1 MHIHSRV
8 TRCLAVLAG
17 ATFIAAT
24 SACSTVV
31 TEDDESAA
39 SASGLPDEIAQRG
52 KMVIATGAST
62 VPTHF
67 LRDGKLVGF
76 NVDIADELSER
87 LDVEVELEQVPFDS
101 VLAGIASKRF
111 DTSLYNFSDSAD
123 RREVV
128 DFVDYAASGS
138 VVVVRKG
145 EAGDIGPDPQ
155 TLCGHSVAVTAGGYE
170 YQALS
175 EYNPKCEAAG
185 RAPIALQT
193 FDSDST
199 QRQALL
205 SGRADALVDGLTA
218 TPYMVAHNSEKFEL
232 LGKLPIAGDPLGMPV
247 AKGQEDLVNV
257 LKATW
262 EDMLA
267 DGTYEEIA
275 ARWDE
280 EALIPTEITVND
292 GNGLGES

>member
-1 MHIHSRV
+1 MRIHSHV

-17 ATFIAAT
+17 TAFIAVTA
-24 SACSTVV
+24 ACSAVV

-39 SASGLPDEIAQRG
+39 ATSELPEEITRRG
-52 KMVIATGAST
+52 KMVIATGSST

-67 LRDGKLVGF
+67 IRDGELVGF
-76 NVDIADELSER
+76 NVDIADELSKR
-87 LDVEVELEQVPFDS
+87 LGIEVELEQVPFDS

-111 DTSLYNFSDSAD
+111 DTSLYNFSDSAE

-145 EAGDIGPDPQ
+145 EAGDITTEPQ
-155 TLCGHSVAVTAGGYE
+155 SLCGHSVAVTAGGYE

-175 EYNPKCEAAG
+175 EFNPECEASG
-185 RAPIALQT
+185 SDPIELQT
-193 FDSDST
+193 FDSDAT

-218 TPYMVAHNSEKFEL
+218 TPYMVSRNSEKFEL

-247 AKGQEDLVNV
+247 AKGQEDLVNA
-257 LKATW
+257 LKGAW
-262 EDMLA
+262 EEMLA

-275 ARWDE
+275 AQWDE
-280 EALIPTEITVND
+280 EALVPKEITVNN
-292 GNGLGES
+292 GNGLDES

>member
-1 MHIHSRV
+1 MHTHSRV

-17 ATFIAAT
+17 ATFMAMT
-24 SACSTVV
+24 SACSAVV
-31 TEDDESAA
+31 TDDDA
-39 SASGLPDEIAQRG
+39 SAESDSGLPEEIAQRG
-52 KMVIATGAST
+52 EMVIATGSST

-67 LRDGKLVGF
+67 MRGGKLVGF

-87 LDVEVELEQVPFDS
+87 LGVEVKLEQVPFDS
-101 VLAGIASKRF
+101 VLAGIASKRY
-111 DTSLYNFSDSAD
+111 DTSLYNFSDSAE

-128 DFVDYAASGS
+128 DFVDYAISGS

-145 EAGDIGPDPQ
+145 EAGEITPDPQ
-155 TLCGHSVAVTAGGYE
+155 SLCGHSIAVTAGGYE

-175 EYNPKCEAAG
+175 EYNPKCEESG
-185 RAPIALQT
+185 GDPIELQT

-199 QRQALL
+199 QQQALL

-218 TPYMVAHNSEKFEL
+218 TPYMVSRNSEKFEL
-232 LGKLPIAGDPLGMPV
+232 LGELPIAGDPLGMPV
-247 AKGQEDLVNV
+247 AKGQEGLVDA
-257 LKATW
+257 LKTAW
-262 EDMLA
+262 EEMLA

-280 EALIPTEITVND
+280 EALVPTEITVND
-292 GNGLGES
+292 GNGLDES